1 MKSQIRVLGIDDGSF
16 SFGQARTAVI
26 GVSVRL
32 PAYVE
37 GVMMTHVEIDG
48 LDSTD
53 KIIEMLRSSKYL
65 EQLKLIMLDGAAVG
79 GFNVIDVHRL
89 NRELEVPLITVT
101 RDMPDY
107 GEIESALRKH
117 FEDWEP
123 RLEMMKSTVL
133 EEYDTGHSPIFVGR
147 MGIERDELEEI
158 IRASIVQGALPE
170 ALRIAHLVATAVAR
184 GESRGRA

>member
-32 PAYVE
+32 PGYVE

-53 KIIEMLRSSKYL
+53 RMIEMLRSSRYL
-65 EQLKLIMLDGAAVG
+65 DQLKLIMLDGAAVG

-89 NRELEVPLITVT
+89 NRELEVPVITVT

-107 GEIESALRKH
+107 GEIENALRKH

-123 RLEMMKSTVL
+123 RLAMMKSTEL

-147 MGIERDELEEI
+147 VGIERDGLEKI
-158 IRASIVQGALPE
+158 LATSIVQGALPE
-170 ALRIAHLVATAVAR
+170 ALRIAHLIATAVAR